1 MGVTGTHKTKRRKR
15 VENDRKSE
23 GSRRKE
29 KKNPTRER
37 IKKKE
42 ERKKHEEENLGGMCE
57 NAGTERE
64 RENVKD

>member
-29 KKNPTRER
+29 KKTPHERELKR
-37 IKKKE
+37 RRRGKNMRRKIWEECVKTQ
-42 ERKKHEEENLGGMCE
+42 ERKES
-57 NAGTERE
+57 ERT
-64 RENVKD
+64 

>member
-1 MGVTGTHKTKRRKR
+1 ME
-15 VENDRKSE
+15 VEER
-23 GSRRKE
+23 

-42 ERKKHEEENLGGMCE
+42 ERKKHKEENLGGMCE